1 MIAESLGC
9 DVTPGH
15 ARATHRRPVPGA
27 NPPTVL
33 PFPPR
38 GDASAMDDDEAALVE
53 RARTHDASAWSVLY
67 RRHHAALFRHVLYL
81 VGRSNV
87 AEDLTQ
93 ETFARALVSL
103 PSFVGRSS
111 FTTWLHGIALN
122 LVRTNY
128 RSHERAT
135 RAQDQLSRIHATHGA
150 FVEPEG
156 ELADQHRTRVLYAML
171 DKLTAPLREAFV
183 LRYVHGMTAAEAATA
198 LGIEPGAVRVRAHR
212 AREQLE
218 AEVARLH
225 AAAVAKA
232 AAAGEEPTS

>member
-1 MIAESLGC
+1 
-9 DVTPGH
+9 
-15 ARATHRRPVPGA
+15 
-27 NPPTVL
+27 
-33 PFPPR
+33 
-38 GDASAMDDDEAALVE
+38 
-53 RARTHDASAWSVLY
+53 
-67 RRHHAALFRHVLYL
+67 
-81 VGRSNV
+81 
-87 AEDLTQ
+87 
-93 ETFARALVSL
+93 
-103 PSFVGRSS
+103 
-111 FTTWLHGIALN
+111 LHGIALN

-135 RAQDQLSRIHATHGA
+135 RAQDHLTRIQATHGA
-150 FVEPEG
+150 AVEPEG

-225 AAAVAKA
+225 AAAIAK
-232 AAAGEEPTS
+232 GEAP